1 MHHFLVH
8 HVLCK
13 TVEDC
18 GTLEC
23 ACLFVWEDCWF
34 NLCFCRLT
42 LHMFLS
48 LKELK
53 SHSGMPTTTSWLVD
67 QNLQSGLRWFSFS
80 PCFVF
85 FSYQYSNHVNIFY
98 HFFWASLFHT
108 HCSYFSL
115 EELWRLFSLV
125 ILVSQF
131 QNAQNTPKFF
141 LNHRMIVDLWIGY
154 EYYWCIHQHQ
164 AWDHWSSLY
173 LGGYCGEWLTI
184 PWFHVHYQTREP
196 WVLELISTKSK
207 LLGISSK

>member
-1 MHHFLVH
+1 MAGRPKLAKWIEVI
-8 HVLCK
+8 L
-13 TVEDC
+13 
-18 GTLEC
+18 LLP
-23 ACLFVWEDCWF
+23 LFY
-34 NLCFCRLT
+34 
-42 LHMFLS
+42 
-48 LKELK
+48 
-53 SHSGMPTTTSWLVD
+53 
-67 QNLQSGLRWFSFS
+67 
-80 PCFVF
+80 F

-98 HFFWASLFHT
+98 HFFWTSLFHT
-108 HCSYFSL
+108 HCIYFSL

-131 QNAQNTPKFF
+131 PNAQNTPNFF
-141 LNHRMIVDLWIGY
+141 LNHCMIVDLWIGY

-173 LGGYCGEWLTI
+173 LGGYCGELLTI

>member
-1 MHHFLVH
+1 MCLLVCVRRLLIQPLFLQ
-8 HVLCK
+8 
-13 TVEDC
+13 
-18 GTLEC
+18 
-23 ACLFVWEDCWF
+23 
-34 NLCFCRLT
+34 
-42 LHMFLS
+42 
-48 LKELK
+48 
-53 SHSGMPTTTSWLVD
+53 VD
-67 QNLQSGLRWFSFS
+67 IAYVPFIERAEISFS
-80 PCFVF
+80 NANYDIMAGRPKLAKWIEVILLLPLFCF

-131 QNAQNTPKFF
+131 PNAQNTPNFF

-173 LGGYCGEWLTI
+173 LGGYCGESLKI

-196 WVLELISTKSK
+196 WVWELISTKSK